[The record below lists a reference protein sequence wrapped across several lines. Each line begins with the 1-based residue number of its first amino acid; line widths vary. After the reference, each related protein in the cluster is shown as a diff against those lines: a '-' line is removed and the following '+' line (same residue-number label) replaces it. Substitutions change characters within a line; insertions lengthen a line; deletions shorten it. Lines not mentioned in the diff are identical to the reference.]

1 MEKFIQQLKDIKNH
15 FLGNVVFSNDKIQKI
30 FDGVVTLDCLRGFR

>member
-15 FLGNVVFSNDKIQKI
+15 FFGNVVFSNDKIKEI
-30 FDGVVTLDCLRGFR
+30 FGGVVTLDCLRGFK